1 MYYLPQGTNRQTQLD
16 LEREVE
22 DRGMQLRAEAKREHF
37 RIYATCLPQDV
48 PKGFVITFFLVWV
61 QSIAVSMSV
70 YLCVCPLACLK
81 KPQNLPNFLYMLPV
95 AIA

>member
-48 PKGFVITFFLVWV
+48 PKGFVITFFLV
-61 QSIAVSMSV
+61 
-70 YLCVCPLACLK
+70 
-81 KPQNLPNFLYMLPV
+81 
-95 AIA
+95 